1 MYHSGRYH
9 FLSSDLASALTGLG
23 LIPKANLIWYDVSK
37 SLHIYGYQ
45 YEYIPSMIH
54 QNILVFRKQS

>member
-1 MYHSGRYH
+1 
-9 FLSSDLASALTGLG
+9 
-23 LIPKANLIWYDVSK
+23 LIWYDVSK

-54 QNILVFRKQS
+54 QNILVFRKERCRMVPGGSHGRSIQDL